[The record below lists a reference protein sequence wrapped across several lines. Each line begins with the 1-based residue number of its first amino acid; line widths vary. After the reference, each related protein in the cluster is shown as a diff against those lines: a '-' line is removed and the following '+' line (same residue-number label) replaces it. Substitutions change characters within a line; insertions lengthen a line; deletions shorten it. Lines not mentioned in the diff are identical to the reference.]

1 MSRSKSTQNL
11 KIITAKPNYTT
22 DDQTSPDRARIISE
36 NNEASPAD
44 NLATQSYP
52 KYTSRY
58 KTFYMKEYKQK
69 KPITNVC
76 YNPNTRTHTK
86 QQYNMDSLTT
96 NNVSQLVVL
105 HDHYQQLPCQSQSRE
120 ACHHK
125 QHIHWKY

>member
-11 KIITAKPNYTT
+11 KIITTKPNYTI
-22 DDQTSPDRARIISE
+22 DDQAASPERARIISE
-36 NNEASPAD
+36 NNTGSPTD

-69 KPITNVC
+69 KPINNVC

-86 QQYNMDSLTT
+86 QQHNMDSLTT
-96 NNVSQLVVL
+96 NNV
-105 HDHYQQLPCQSQSRE
+105 
-120 ACHHK
+120 
-125 QHIHWKY
+125 